1 MATPSALAML
11 ENHGVDPLSLLQR
24 HVRVT
29 GDLTAEGI
37 ARSLYGSPVD
47 ADSAAFV
54 ARLDADLLEY
64 FEERAAIAEFD
75 GGLSRSEAERQA
87 YELPRDLL
95 QRRHPRDD
103 AVDPWA

>member
-1 MATPSALAML
+1 M
-11 ENHGVDPLSLLQR
+11 
-24 HVRVT
+24 
-29 GDLTAEGI
+29 
-37 ARSLYGSPVD
+37 ARSSYRSPVD
-47 ADSAAFV
+47 AEIAAFV
-54 ARLDADLLEY
+54 ARLDADLREY

-87 YELPRDLL
+87 YDLTRDLL

>member
-37 ARSLYGSPVD
+37 ARSPYRSPID
-47 ADSAAFV
+47 AEIAAFV
-54 ARLDADLLEY
+54 ARLDADL
-64 FEERAAIAEFD
+64 RGSI
-75 GGLSRSEAERQA
+75 SRNEQPS
-87 YELPRDLL
+87 PNSM
-95 QRRHPRDD
+95 
-103 AVDPWA
+103 AV